1 MQPVIT
7 QTETSIMECEQ
18 SPFKRPRT
26 RSIHINRHDEGTT
39 AAYIQ
44 QLLSGLQQAITTK
57 QRLSVLRQ
65 LLHFVGYDSSTRHC
79 RCHVTILSR
88 ILEGKCIHLL
98 CLQLGYALN
107 RHQNHHHR
115 ERELHGVNS
124 SNEEINL
131 ILTAMDIF
139 YRYCPELVT
148 EGSIRNEGPELFRL
162 LKDVLAYYRGGVIHN
177 SVGRINYNGGGS
189 DIFLSVLSIWH
200 SCSSSSIGTMLLLQ
214 HPATLQAI
222 NNILLLQKQRPNH
235 NSGGLEI
242 IMEGIGLLK
251 NLSYYGEDY
260 RHLIV
265 DQTNLLT
272 TLTSL
277 TDVPNDKARERLS
290 AVFRNLVLST
300 DVRSRLIQR
309 ADVLTA
315 IVRISIIN
323 TATNIDNASTNCKK
337 NTLRN
342 VLSAITSLAID
353 TNTTHLIV
361 FHGDGIL
368 VEQLK
373 QFVVQCE
380 DYVVRKRA
388 VRALRLLVRDASSAH
403 VMVLQDNQ
411 LLEILSDRVL
421 NDVSD
426 AVRIE
431 AVEAFCTC
439 ASLIRAPMIQ
449 HTYILDSLTHMLMA
463 STSTTTRTNIDTA
476 ARALREQACYPENRR
491 GMVQREN
498 LLGALA
504 SIILS
509 ENTTLSAKES
519 VCATL
524 VDLSEEEL
532 NHEAIALP
540 IILDALVQTL
550 TDRGRILTASNAIG
564 NANANINTSIT
575 NKIRESSVRTILNL
589 AKTQLNWRTM
599 AKQTA
604 LIQSLL
610 RFAAATTTGED
621 AKKQVKAV
629 ILQLAAEL

>member
-1 MQPVIT
+1 
-7 QTETSIMECEQ
+7 
-18 SPFKRPRT
+18 
-26 RSIHINRHDEGTT
+26 
-39 AAYIQ
+39 
-44 QLLSGLQQAITTK
+44 
-57 QRLSVLRQ
+57 
-65 LLHFVGYDSSTRHC
+65 
-79 RCHVTILSR
+79 
-88 ILEGKCIHLL
+88 
-98 CLQLGYALN
+98 
-107 RHQNHHHR
+107 
-115 ERELHGVNS
+115 
-124 SNEEINL
+124 
-131 ILTAMDIF
+131 
-139 YRYCPELVT
+139 
-148 EGSIRNEGPELFRL
+148 
-162 LKDVLAYYRGGVIHN
+162 
-177 SVGRINYNGGGS
+177 
-189 DIFLSVLSIWH
+189 
-200 SCSSSSIGTMLLLQ
+200 MLLLQ

-463 STSTTTRTNIDTA
+463 STSTTTRTNIDTV

>member
-1 MQPVIT
+1 
-7 QTETSIMECEQ
+7 MECEQ
-18 SPFKRPRT
+18 SPYKRPRT
-26 RSIHINRHDEGTT
+26 HSININRHDEGTT

-57 QRLSVLRQ
+57 QRLNVLRQ
-65 LLHFVGYDSSTRHC
+65 LLHFVGYDPSTRHC

-88 ILEGKCIHLL
+88 FLEGKCIHLL

-107 RHQNHHHR
+107 RHQNHHQR
-115 ERELHGVNS
+115 ERELRDVNS

-131 ILTAMDIF
+131 MLTAMDIF

-148 EGSIRNEGPELFRL
+148 EGSMRNEGPEVLHL
-162 LKDVLAYYRGGVIHN
+162 LKEVLAYYRGGIIHN
-177 SVGRINYNGGGS
+177 SVGRINYIGGGS

-222 NNILLLQKQRPNH
+222 NNILSLQKQRPNH
-235 NSGGLEI
+235 SSGGLET
-242 IMEGIGLLK
+242 IMESLGLLK

-265 DQTNLLT
+265 DETNLLT

-300 DVRSRLIQR
+300 DVRSRLVQR

-315 IVRISIIN
+315 IVRISIIT
-323 TATNIDNASTNCKK
+323 TATNIDSASTNCKK

-353 TNTTHLIV
+353 ANTTHLIV

-373 QFVVQCE
+373 QFVVHSK
-380 DYVVRKRA
+380 DLVVRKRA
-388 VRALRLLVRDASSAH
+388 VRALRLLARDASSAH

-411 LLEILSDRVL
+411 LLEILSDRTL

-439 ASLIRAPMIQ
+439 ASLIRAPMVQ

-498 LLGALA
+498 LLGALTN
-504 SIILS
+504 IILS
-509 ENTTLSAKES
+509 KNTTLSAKES

-550 TDRGRILTASNAIG
+550 TDRDRILTANNDIG
-564 NANANINTSIT
+564 SANANINTSIT
-575 NKIRESSVRTILNL
+575 NKIRESCVRTILNL
-589 AKTQLNWRTM
+589 AKTQSNWKTM

>member
-1 MQPVIT
+1 
-7 QTETSIMECEQ
+7 MECEQ

-57 QRLSVLRQ
+57 QRLNVLRQ

-162 LKDVLAYYRGGVIHN
+162 LKDVLVYYRGGVIHN
-177 SVGRINYNGGGS
+177 SVGRINYNGSGS

-222 NNILLLQKQRPNH
+222 NTILLLQKQRPNH

-277 TDVPNDKARERLS
+277 TDVPNDKARERLFS
-290 AVFRNLVLST
+290 ADSA
-300 DVRSRLIQR
+300 SR
-309 ADVLTA
+309 
-315 IVRISIIN
+315 RI
-323 TATNIDNASTNCKK
+323 NC
-337 NTLRN
+337 
-342 VLSAITSLAID
+342 
-353 TNTTHLIV
+353 
-361 FHGDGIL
+361 
-368 VEQLK
+368 
-373 QFVVQCE
+373 
-380 DYVVRKRA
+380 Y
-388 VRALRLLVRDASSAH
+388 SS
-403 VMVLQDNQ
+403 
-411 LLEILSDRVL
+411 
-421 NDVSD
+421 
-426 AVRIE
+426 
-431 AVEAFCTC
+431 
-439 ASLIRAPMIQ
+439 
-449 HTYILDSLTHMLMA
+449 
-463 STSTTTRTNIDTA
+463 
-476 ARALREQACYPENRR
+476 
-491 GMVQREN
+491 
-498 LLGALA
+498 
-504 SIILS
+504 
-509 ENTTLSAKES
+509 
-519 VCATL
+519 
-524 VDLSEEEL
+524 
-532 NHEAIALP
+532 
-540 IILDALVQTL
+540 
-550 TDRGRILTASNAIG
+550 
-564 NANANINTSIT
+564 NINYQHCH
-575 NKIRESSVRTILNL
+575 KY
-589 AKTQLNWRTM
+589 
-599 AKQTA
+599 
-604 LIQSLL
+604 
-610 RFAAATTTGED
+610 
-621 AKKQVKAV
+621 
-629 ILQLAAEL
+629 

>member
-1 MQPVIT
+1 
-7 QTETSIMECEQ
+7 
-18 SPFKRPRT
+18 
-26 RSIHINRHDEGTT
+26 
-39 AAYIQ
+39 
-44 QLLSGLQQAITTK
+44 
-57 QRLSVLRQ
+57 
-65 LLHFVGYDSSTRHC
+65 
-79 RCHVTILSR
+79 
-88 ILEGKCIHLL
+88 
-98 CLQLGYALN
+98 
-107 RHQNHHHR
+107 
-115 ERELHGVNS
+115 
-124 SNEEINL
+124 
-131 ILTAMDIF
+131 
-139 YRYCPELVT
+139 
-148 EGSIRNEGPELFRL
+148 
-162 LKDVLAYYRGGVIHN
+162 
-177 SVGRINYNGGGS
+177 
-189 DIFLSVLSIWH
+189 
-200 SCSSSSIGTMLLLQ
+200 
-214 HPATLQAI
+214 
-222 NNILLLQKQRPNH
+222 
-235 NSGGLEI
+235 
-242 IMEGIGLLK
+242 
-251 NLSYYGEDY
+251 
-260 RHLIV
+260 
-265 DQTNLLT
+265 
-272 TLTSL
+272 LTSL

-323 TATNIDNASTNCKK
+323 TATNIDTASTNCKK

-463 STSTTTRTNIDTA
+463 STSTTTRTNIDTV

>member
-1 MQPVIT
+1 
-7 QTETSIMECEQ
+7 MECEQ

-26 RSIHINRHDEGTT
+26 HSININRHDEGTT

-44 QLLSGLQQAITTK
+44 QLLSGLQLTITTK
-57 QRLSVLRQ
+57 QRLNVLRQ
-65 LLHFVGYDSSTRHC
+65 LLHFVGYDPSTRHC

-88 ILEGKCIHLL
+88 FLQGKCIHLL

-107 RHQNHHHR
+107 RHQNHHR
-115 ERELHGVNS
+115 EQKRELHDVNF

-131 ILTAMDIF
+131 ILIAMDIF

-148 EGSIRNEGPELFRL
+148 EGSIRNEAPEVLRL
-162 LKDVLAYYRGGVIHN
+162 LKEVLAYYRGGIIHN
-177 SVGRINYNGGGS
+177 GTGRINSTGGGS
-189 DIFLSVLSIWH
+189 DIFLSVISIWH

-222 NNILLLQKQRPNH
+222 NNILSLQKERPH
-235 NSGGLEI
+235 HGSGGLET
-242 IMEGIGLLK
+242 IMESLGLLK

-260 RHLIV
+260 RHCIV

-315 IVRISIIN
+315 IVRISIIT
-323 TATNIDNASTNCKK
+323 TATNIDHASTNCKK

-361 FHGDGIL
+361 FHADGIL

-373 QFVVQCE
+373 QFVVHSV
-380 DYVVRKRA
+380 DSVVRKRA
-388 VRALRLLVRDASSAH
+388 VRVLRLLARDASSAH
-403 VMVLQDNQ
+403 VMVLQDNH
-411 LLEILSDRVL
+411 LLEILSDRTL

-439 ASLIRAPMIQ
+439 ASLIRAPMVQ
-449 HTYILDSLTHMLMA
+449 HNYILDSLTHMLMA
-463 STSTTTRTNIDTA
+463 STSTTTRTNIDTV

-491 GMVQREN
+491 GLVLREN

-504 SIILS
+504 DIILS

-550 TDRGRILTASNAIG
+550 SDRDRILTANNAIG
-564 NANANINTSIT
+564 NTNANINTSIT

-589 AKTQLNWRTM
+589 AKTQSNWKTM